1 MSLRLKLLASTAL
14 MTLAV
19 WAVAAILSYRDT
31 RREIDRLFDAHLAES
46 ARAILVQA
54 DHERHEA
61 GAEGRL
67 EDDDGLEDEDD
78 EGIDEVRKR
87 GEVLEKHLL
96 FQIWD
101 SRGNL
106 LLNSRSSLPFAKT
119 ETGYSVLDVG
129 GHELKVYSIWN
140 AGRSLNVQV
149 AESTASRTVI
159 AARSVRSVL
168 TPIFVM
174 LVPLLAL
181 LAVVIEIAIRPI
193 QRLSREIDQ
202 RSPDDLTPV
211 AGGHLPPEIRSPVAA
226 LNRLFVRLSMALE
239 RERRF
244 TADAAHELRTPLAA
258 IKVQAQVAAREAD
271 DALRQHALDGVA
283 KGVDRVTHL
292 VDQLLTLARLDP
304 EDGIPF
310 VDVPLRDVASGV
322 LQRLAPEA
330 HDKSIELSLEGT
342 DDAIS
347 GSAALIEILVR
358 NLLDNAIRYTPPGGS
373 VKCRIDHRDRVICL
387 EVSDSGPGLPKE
399 EIERLGERFSRL
411 SRPSGEGSGLG
422 LSIVKRIV
430 ELHGAHIAFDE
441 RSDGPGLSVRVEFPH
456 NQPGES
462 P

>member
-1 MSLRLKLLASTAL
+1 MSLRLRLLVSIAL

-31 RREIDRLFDAHLAES
+31 RQEIDRLFDAHLAES
-46 ARAILVQA
+46 ASAILVQA
-54 DHERHEA
+54 EHERREAEA
-61 GAEGRL
+61 GGRL
-67 EDDDGLEDEDD
+67 EDDDEHEDEDD

-87 GEVLEKHLL
+87 GALLEKRLL

-101 SRGNL
+101 GHGNL
-106 LLNSRSSLPFAKT
+106 LLNSRSSSPFAKT
-119 ETGYSVLDVG
+119 EAGYSSLTVG
-129 GHELKVYSIWN
+129 GHELRVYSTWN
-140 AGRSLNVQV
+140 AERSLNVQV
-149 AESTASRTVI
+149 AESAASRAVI

-174 LVPLLAL
+174 LIPLLAL
-181 LAVVIEIAIRPI
+181 LAFVIEMAIRPI

-211 AGGHLPPEIRSPVAA
+211 SGGDLPREIQSPVAA
-226 LNRLFVRLSMALE
+226 LNRLFARLSVTLE
-239 RERRF
+239 RERHF

-258 IKVQAQVAAREAD
+258 IKIQAQVAAREAD

-322 LQRLAPEA
+322 LQRLAPGA
-330 HDKSIELSLEGT
+330 HEKSIELSLEGT
-342 DDAIS
+342 DAAIS

-373 VKCRIDHRDRVICL
+373 VECRIYRRDCVVCFT
-387 EVSDSGPGLPKE
+387 VVDSGPGLPKE
-399 EIERLGERFSRL
+399 QIERLGERFSRL

-430 ELHGAHIAFDE
+430 ELHGAHIAFNG
-441 RSDGPGLSVRVEFPH
+441 RSDGPGLSVHVEFPY
-456 NQPGES
+456 NQRGDS